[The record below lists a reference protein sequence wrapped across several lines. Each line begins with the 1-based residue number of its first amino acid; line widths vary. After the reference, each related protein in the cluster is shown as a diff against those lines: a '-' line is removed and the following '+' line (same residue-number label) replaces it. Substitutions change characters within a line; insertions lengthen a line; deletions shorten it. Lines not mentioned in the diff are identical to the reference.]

1 MAERK
6 EKKRIIIR
14 VKGRSTLKEGDEKR
28 EEERKKTQ
36 LKESL
41 VLDRAGEDKSRLSS

>member
-1 MAERK
+1 MKAKPQRMAERK

-28 EEERKKTQ
+28 EEERKTHN
-36 LKESL
+36 
-41 VLDRAGEDKSRLSS
+41 